1 MHKFFYSAFSVLLSI
16 VYTVSFSQSD
26 PSITLLK
33 NVVPP
38 SPDASNLGK
47 YADWPVNLYTGLP
60 GIDVPLYTL
69 HTKEVKVPLSL
80 SYHSSGIR
88 VGEIASWVGLGWTL
102 QGGGVITRSVRGL
115 PDDDGTSG
123 YFIVR
128 QNYTDD
134 NLSLPIDNNLH
145 GTYVTGSAKGEVDTE
160 EDIYSFNALGKSF
173 KLIYKQGKFITIPF
187 SNIKFTASFTTD
199 IWKVIL
205 EDGTTLTF
213 GGTGYKEVNTSSKF
227 ATTVGSLTFTAS
239 WYLKSIKSANGEV
252 VNFTYTSSSVRQE
265 QFYSE
270 SDELGYSSNSNMS
283 CLTIEQ
289 SGPKTTFQRP
299 LVSNFYLKSIESD
312 WERVDFDTTSR
323 DDLQGGKKLA
333 AMKIFSKQTNQYVDQ
348 FTFIYNYSTAVSG
361 NTYYTDVYQSKRLKL
376 MQVQHGLSGSN
387 YQNWS
392 FTYNSQNLPSRTSYA
407 QDHWGYFNGAT
418 QNTTLLP
425 YLPFVMPTNDNV
437 YADVIRNN
445 TGFFPAN
452 NHPWGA
458 IRDPNASYMQAEM
471 LTRITYPT
479 GGYSEFTFEPNSY
492 PVTGTNLLR
501 DSTVSNSITDTWGG
515 TFVGSKTLTFQ
526 IGDAGYASLTLSG
539 GVSATILNDFPSA
552 YIKAEVLDASNNLIF
567 STQGQQN
574 VQVTTYGIIRTPGTY
589 TFKISTNVSSSDLYN
604 AQTYVTLNAT
614 LLYKKSIGITSQIA
628 GGLRIKKITDWDGS
642 GNSPIERNFI
652 YENPFLIH
660 PFSVQDD
667 YLTLRRNNILRPSI
681 TCTFNMYT
689 RNTSTKYSLGSIQ
702 GGNVG
707 YGKVTVRYGPN
718 AENGSSVSYFSN
730 EADLDIEQTK
740 TLPYP
745 PPSSR
750 DLRRGLLLKKIDY
763 TADLKPVQS
772 TRNIYQF
779 GDKGYIKSFKAGFSL
794 TDPSGPNFNVVEVRY
809 YYTYVDHIQT
819 ITTSDAHYINN
830 GADSLIVVKN
840 FFYDNLNNPNPVRT
854 ETINSKNETIKT
866 YSRTPLEKSAI
877 QSAITS
883 LNSPTYPSLDAT
895 ASAAID
901 TMINR
906 NILSPVLESE
916 TYVNNVLEQVSL
928 TNFKQ
933 VSGNMVE
940 DNMYLRSE
948 AGPFE
953 KRLLLSKYDAY
964 GNLLEQSK
972 TSDSKTSY
980 VWGYTGSRVIAE
992 AKNTDQTNIFYAGF
1006 EDVGE
1011 GNSSDNDSHTGRKSK
1026 TNGFS
1031 RSLTGLTNGKYI
1043 LSYWK
1048 KVSGTWVFTSTRIT
1062 VSGNSYSI
1070 NISSSL
1076 QVDDVRF
1083 HPEVAMMTTLTHDPV
1098 FGVTSVTD
1106 PNNFTTYYEYDAFG
1120 RLATVKDDQHRVLK
1134 TYKYNYKQ

>member
-1 MHKFFYSAFSVLLSI
+1 MRKNFNIAFSLLLSI
-16 VYTVSFSQSD
+16 VHTISFSQSD

-47 YADWPVNLYTGLP
+47 YGDWPVDLYTGLP
-60 GIDVPLYTL
+60 GVEIPLYSL
-69 HTKEVKVPLSL
+69 HTKDVKVPLSL
-80 SYHSSGIR
+80 SYHPSGIK

-115 PDDDGTSG
+115 PDDEGTAG

-128 QNYTDD
+128 QNYIDD
-134 NLSLPIDNNLH
+134 NLSLPISTTLH

-160 EDIYSFNALGKSF
+160 QDIYMFNALGKSF
-173 KLIYKQGKFITIPF
+173 KLIFKQGKFTTVPF
-187 SNIKFTASFTTD
+187 SNIGFSASFSTD

-213 GGTGYKEVNTSSKF
+213 GGTGFKEVNTSSKF

-239 WYLKSIKSANGEV
+239 WYLKSIKSAKGEI
-252 VNFTYTSSSVRQE
+252 VNFTYTSTSVRQE

-270 SDELGYSSNSNMS
+270 SDELGYSSMANGS

-289 SGPKTTFQRP
+289 TGPKTTFQRP
-299 LVSNFYLKSIESD
+299 LVSNFYLKTIESD
-312 WERVDFDTTSR
+312 WERLDFDTTSR

-333 AMKIFSKQTNQYVDQ
+333 AMKVFSKQTNQYVDQ
-348 FTFIYNYSTAVSG
+348 FTFSYAYSTAVSG
-361 NTYYTDVYQSKRLKL
+361 NTYYSDAYQSKRLKL
-376 MQVQHGLSGSN
+376 VQVQRGLSGSN

-392 FTYNSQNLPSRTSYA
+392 FAYNTQNLPSRSSYA

-425 YLPFVMPTNDNV
+425 YLFFVMPTNDNV
-437 YADVIRNN
+437 YGNTIRNG
-445 TGFFPAN
+445 TGFFPTLHPLGAN
-452 NHPWGA
+452 
-458 IRDPNASYMQAEM
+458 REPNASYMQAEM

-479 GGYSEFTFEPNSY
+479 GGYSDFIFEPNSY
-492 PVTGTNLLR
+492 PVTATEVR
-501 DSTVSNSITDTWGG
+501 DTTITSSLNDYYGG
-515 TFVGSKTLTFQ
+515 TFVGSVTKTFQ
-526 IGDAGYASLTLSG
+526 IGDPGYASITLSG
-539 GVSATILNDFPSA
+539 GVSQAIVNDLSTA
-552 YIKAEVLDASNNLIF
+552 YIKAEVFDSSNNLIL
-567 STQGQQN
+567 SAQGQQN
-574 VQVTTYGIIRTPGTY
+574 VQTTIYGIIRTAGTY
-589 TFKISTNVSSSDLYN
+589 TFKVSTNVTSGDLYN
-604 AQTYVTLNAT
+604 AQTYLTLDAT
-614 LLYKKSIGITSQIA
+614 LAYKKSVSITSKLA
-628 GGLRIKKITDWDGS
+628 GGLRVKKIADSDGS
-642 GNSPIERNFI
+642 GGPSIEKNFV

-667 YLTLRRNNILRPSI
+667 YLTQRTNDINRPSI
-681 TCTFNMYT
+681 TCVFKMFT
-689 RNTSTKYSLGSIQ
+689 RNTSTKYSLGSVQ
-702 GGNVG
+702 GGNIG
-707 YGKVTVRYGPN
+707 YGKVTVKYGAN
-718 AENGSSVSYFSN
+718 AENGSSVSYFST
-730 EADLDIEQTK
+730 EADLDTEQTK
-740 TLPYP
+740 TFPFP

-779 GDKGYIKSFKAGFSL
+779 GDKGYIKSFKAGFST
-794 TDPSGPNFNVVEVRY
+794 TDPNPNFNVVEFRY
-809 YYTYVDHIQT
+809 YYTYVDHIKT
-819 ITTSDAHYINN
+819 ITTSEAHYINN
-830 GADSLIVVKN
+830 GADSLTVVKN
-840 FFYDNLNNPNPVRT
+840 FFYDNVNNPNPVRT

-866 YSRTPLEKSAI
+866 YSRTPLEKSDI

-883 LNSPTYPSLDAT
+883 LNSSTYPSLDAT

-906 NILSPVLESE
+906 NILNQILESE
-916 TYVNNVLEQVSL
+916 TYVNNVLKQVSL

-933 VSGNMVE
+933 LNGNIVE
-940 DNMYLRSE
+940 DNIYLRTE

-953 KRLLLSKYDAY
+953 KRVQFSRYDAY
-964 GNLLEQSK
+964 GNLTEQSK
-972 TSDSKTSY
+972 IPDSRTSY
-980 VWGYTGSRVIAE
+980 VWGYTGSHVIAE
-992 AKNTDQTNIFYAGF
+992 VKNADLSHVFYTGF
-1006 EDVGE
+1006 EDLGE

-1031 RSLTGLTNGKYI
+1031 KSVTGIANGKYI

-1048 KVSGTWVFTSTRIT
+1048 RVSSNWVLVALRVN
-1062 VSGNSYSI
+1062 VSGNSYTI

-1076 QVDDVRF
+1076 QIDDVRF
-1083 HPEVAMMTTLTHDPV
+1083 HPEAAMMTTLTHDPV
-1098 FGVTSVTD
+1098 FGTTSVTD
-1106 PNNFTTYYEYDAFG
+1106 PNSFTTYYEYDMFG
-1120 RLATVKDDQHRVLK
+1120 RLTAIKDGQRRVLK